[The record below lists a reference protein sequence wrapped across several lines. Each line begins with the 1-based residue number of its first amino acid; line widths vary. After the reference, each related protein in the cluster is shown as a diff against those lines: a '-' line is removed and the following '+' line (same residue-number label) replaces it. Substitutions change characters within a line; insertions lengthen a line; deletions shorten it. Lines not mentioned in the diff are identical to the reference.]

1 MNSEGVVLG
10 LPCSVTLS
18 KALSVPPKVQV
29 TEKAMVPCRHESKL
43 IYWMLSSNST
53 KENQFVRVTKPIYL
67 HLELPLFISSKSL
80 LQLLGSNHLN
90 FKRGGGVAGICFRA
104 WILFFSHDAVFL
116 LVYITIRNIVK

>member
-90 FKRGGGVAGICFRA
+90 FKRGGGGWNMFPGLDIIFLSRRGLFIGI
-104 WILFFSHDAVFL
+104 
-116 LVYITIRNIVK
+116 YYNT